1 MKTWKLV
8 AGILSMVLFMVVVFQ
23 SCAVGVSNALESSSD
38 VSGSVGIIVAIL
50 MIAGGIVSVATRKS
64 DSKGGNI
71 ALIILFGLA
80 ALLGFTSNGKYADL
94 VVWAGWCLINAVIAL
109 IAVFKS
115 KKTPT
120 EPCDT
125 AK

>member
-38 VSGSVGIIVAIL
+38 VSGSAGIVVAIL
-50 MIAGGIVSVATRKS
+50 MLAGGIVSVVTRTS
-64 DSKGGNI
+64 GGKGGNI

-80 ALLGFTSNGKYADL
+80 ALLGFTDNGKFTDL
-94 VVWAGWCLINAVIAL
+94 EVWATWCLINAVIAL
-109 IAVFKS
+109 IAIFKS